1 MAIENSVSGAEASA
15 IGLKFPSFSNAEW
28 LKPFSEGPG
37 KFYAAAWNEALGLTA
52 SHLQEQ
58 ADYAKALSECTD
70 PAEAFKY
77 STEFVQN
84 VWKRSYSDGSKFFES
99 WRANLSSAAHSK

>member
-15 IGLKFPSFSNAEW
+15 TGLKFPSFSNAEW

-58 ADYAKALSECTD
+58 ADTQRHYPNARILPK
-70 PAEAFKY
+70 
-77 STEFVQN
+77 
-84 VWKRSYSDGSKFFES
+84 
-99 WRANLSSAAHSK
+99 H